1 MEGSTKKIIVNLDAL
16 QMKQP
21 KKQTR
26 KKSTIVPNNLK
37 TEFMKRVQNYKSSKT
52 PPPATTAPLADAY
65 TDEFNSSIEYLNN
78 LTNVQV
84 DLPKELENEPCGTT
98 PNIVPKLVLNEVSDF
113 KDTFKPVNDFK
124 PVVSLETPPLIT
136 KYKVDTAIPY
146 GCLKSGIKPSYKNW
160 TRSNRKPPESTIAP
174 KQMFEPLPLQT
185 PAPTLQSAMPLP
197 SAMPLQSQTLP
208 SQALPSQQ
216 ALKPIDKRTII
227 RRHVLG
233 KSKKSNKVGVLIKN
247 VGTRKQITDAYKDL
261 RKTNILT
268 VKNQLK
274 NAGLLKV
281 GTTAPNDILRQ
292 TYESAILAGK
302 ITNKSEETL
311 VHNFIH
317 DK

>member
-1 MEGSTKKIIVNLDAL
+1 MEGSTKKIIVNLEAL

-37 TEFMKRVQNYKSSKT
+37 TEFMKRVQNYKSSKN
-52 PPPATTAPLADAY
+52 PPSTTTPLADAY

-84 DLPKELENEPCGTT
+84 DLPKELEHESSGTT
-98 PNIVPKLVLNEVSDF
+98 PNIVPKLVLNEVETF
-113 KDTFKPVNDFK
+113 KDTVVSVDAPM
-124 PVVSLETPPLIT
+124 PVVDHATIQ

-160 TRSNRKPPESTIAP
+160 TRSNRRPPEKHVS
-174 KQMFEPLPLQT
+174 LPSAIQT
-185 PAPTLQSAMPLP
+185 ASESSMPFLHSASESSMPLP
-197 SAMPLQSQTLP
+197 SAMPLP
-208 SQALPSQQ
+208 SV
-216 ALKPIDKRTII
+216 KTIDKRTII

-233 KSKKSNKVGVLIKN
+233 KSKKTNKVGVLIKN

-281 GTTAPNDILRQ
+281 GTTAPNDVLRQ

-311 VHNFIH
+311 VHNFIN